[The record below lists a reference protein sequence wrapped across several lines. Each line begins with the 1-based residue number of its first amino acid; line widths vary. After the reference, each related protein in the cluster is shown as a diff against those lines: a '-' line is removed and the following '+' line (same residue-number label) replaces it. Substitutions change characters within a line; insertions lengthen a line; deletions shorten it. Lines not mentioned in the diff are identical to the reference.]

1 MRAGAM
7 IRFTRDKQTGRIEK
21 HYGAY
26 YGQPLGYVLQPLK
39 EGHTELFRGLPGHL
53 KAVEEDKR
61 SLQAQRMAEA
71 LYYQKNSTRFD

>member
-1 MRAGAM
+1 M
-7 IRFTRDKQTGRIEK
+7 IRFTRDKNTGRIEK
-21 HYGAY
+21 HYAAY
-26 YGQPLGYVLQPLK
+26 YGAPLGYVLQPLK
-39 EGHTELFRGLPGHL
+39 EGHTELFRGLPGHP